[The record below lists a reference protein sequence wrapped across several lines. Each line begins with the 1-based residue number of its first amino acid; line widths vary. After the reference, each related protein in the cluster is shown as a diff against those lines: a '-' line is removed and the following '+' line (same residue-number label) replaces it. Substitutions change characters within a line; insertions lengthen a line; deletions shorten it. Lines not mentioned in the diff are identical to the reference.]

1 MEEGKGKEEK
11 VREGRDREITAHC
24 QKRRPEITAVNGA
37 ASGRAAGRNLNHC
50 SYPGGK
56 IGNSAYHA
64 YST

>member
-37 ASGRAAGRNLNHC
+37 ASGRAAGRNLM
-50 SYPGGK
+50 G
-56 IGNSAYHA
+56 
-64 YST
+64 